1 MVVDTQQSL
10 LTYLFNLLVADD
22 TLKAAMGG
30 SVRLYPVWAKEDAV
44 FPYLVHRIDN
54 NAAGGIFPLV
64 QATYYLDIWSN
75 TSTNVEAL
83 AIRKRIIELL
93 DEKEFS
99 TTDAE
104 ETIEV
109 CGARLWLQ
117 SDGFVPETEP
127 DIWHYA
133 FQFNLRFYRSSETDA
148 IVGR

>member
-10 LTYLFNLLVADD
+10 LTYLYDLLVADD
-22 TLKAAMGG
+22 TLEAAMGG

-54 NAAGGIFPLV
+54 NAAGNIYPLV

-83 AIRKRIIELL
+83 AIRKRLVELL
-93 DEKEFS
+93 DEREFS
-99 TTDAE
+99 TTEAK
-104 ETIEV
+104 
-109 CGARLWLQ
+109 GARLWIQ

-148 IVGR
+148 IIGR